1 MPTITF
7 SLDVDKLELE
17 LGVVELEE
25 DDKIIELGSELSSE
39 DRDEDKVGVLLI
51 VSPPQ
56 ATNRID
62 REVNKAILFIICTSL
77 VH

>member
-7 SLDVDKLELE
+7 SLDDDKLELSE
-17 LGVVELEE
+17 VELVEDEE
-25 DDKIIELGSELSSE
+25 IIELGSELSIEDSE
-39 DRDEDKVGVLLI
+39 VGLLI

-56 ATNRID
+56 ATKSID